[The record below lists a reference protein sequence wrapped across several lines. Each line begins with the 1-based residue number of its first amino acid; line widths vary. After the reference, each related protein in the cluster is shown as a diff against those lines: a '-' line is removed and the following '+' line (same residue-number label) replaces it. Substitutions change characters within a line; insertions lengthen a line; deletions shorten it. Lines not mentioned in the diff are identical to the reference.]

1 MLVCLCVFV
10 CVWGGICPPRLRPSM
25 NSGWLSHLLVKS
37 PWWTKI
43 GAVTNHDV
51 MHRLG
56 LIVVI
61 PLLNRLPGI
70 LFRGSPPLG
79 HQKSK
84 ISCSPAE
91 EMHRK
96 ELRIGAWVKVLINSL
111 KLRRYKRSFSL
122 SQTKSAP
129 PVSRFST
136 QVIHKSC
143 SVTGKFF
150 L

>member
-1 MLVCLCVFV
+1 MLVRLCVFV

-51 MHRLG
+51 MHRLD

-70 LFRGSPPLG
+70 LFRGSPPRG

-84 ISCSPAE
+84 ISCSGRGNASKRTQNWCQGE
-91 EMHRK
+91 SSDKQSLSRE
-96 ELRIGAWVKVLINSL
+96 VQKVFF
-111 KLRRYKRSFSL
+111 YL

-129 PVSRFST
+129 LVSRFST

-150 L
+150 H

>member
-1 MLVCLCVFV
+1 MLVRLCVFV

-70 LFRGSPPLG
+70 LFRGSPPRG

-84 ISCSPAE
+84 ISCSGRGNA
-91 EMHRK
+91 
-96 ELRIGAWVKVLINSL
+96 S
-111 KLRRYKRSFSL
+111 KRTQKWCLGESSDKQSL
-122 SQTKSAP
+122 SREVQK
-129 PVSRFST
+129 V
-136 QVIHKSC
+136 
-143 SVTGKFF
+143 FF
-150 L
+150 FESNEVCTSSIPLFHSSHPQEL